1 MTTPLSITN
10 TAAHVVI
17 NIDRA
22 AVAPERLEQALVQLR
37 QTLEVSPNLENDPSY
52 LEPVSDEEQ
61 AEIEAMLRSIPP
73 EDREIA
79 YTKRVSLMTG
89 KIIQRNN
96 P

>member
-1 MTTPLSITN
+1 MAAISITRN
-10 TAAHVVI
+10 PASVII

-22 AVAPERLEQALVQLR
+22 AVVPERLEQALLQLR
-37 QTLEVSPNLENDPSY
+37 QTLEVSPNLENDPFY

-79 YTKRVSLMTG
+79 YTERVSLMTG
-89 KIIQRNN
+89 EIL
-96 P
+96 